1 MVRIAVG
8 SEAIPFAR
16 ETIDRWRLFLCLKLN
31 FAPVHFL
38 QVALGRTQH
47 DDGEREVL
55 VVIVTAA
62 VTVTTIVA
70 TICFYHMPGAVLK
83 WTCIN

>member
-8 SEAIPFAR
+8 SEATPFAR
-16 ETIDRWRLFLCLKLN
+16 ETIDRWRPFLCLKLN

-47 DDGEREVL
+47 DDGLAASPREVL
-55 VVIVTAA
+55 QT
-62 VTVTTIVA
+62 
-70 TICFYHMPGAVLK
+70 PPR
-83 WTCIN
+83 